1 VSGVGFEIH
10 NGFLTRWERHRHLV
24 DLLDWEGVMVATMIL
39 VMRALVLVGLL
50 RVDVCM
56 DEHRVTVGD
65 HGMSK
70 NLSLCLVIIWRSGLV
85 TLVLVRA
92 QVILGVGLLRWRQRV
107 FL

>member
-1 VSGVGFEIH
+1 MSGVGFEIH

-24 DLLDWEGVMVATMIL
+24 DLLDWEGVMVPTMIL

-85 TLVLVRA
+85 TLVLVRT